1 MARLN
6 QEREERLQPLR
17 MDHAKKKLEAMGY
30 EVKEC
35 GDCEIQF
42 KHKGSIVKFYP
53 YSGWATGATIK
64 DGRGLDNLLKQLNPQ
79 QQTK

>member
-6 QEREERLQPLR
+6 QEREKRLQPLR
-17 MDHAKKKLEAMGY
+17 MDHAKKKLEAIGY

-42 KHKGSIVKFYP
+42 IYNGSIVKFYP

-64 DGRGLDNLLKQLNPQ
+64 DGRGLKNLLKQLTPNNTQ
-79 QQTK
+79 K